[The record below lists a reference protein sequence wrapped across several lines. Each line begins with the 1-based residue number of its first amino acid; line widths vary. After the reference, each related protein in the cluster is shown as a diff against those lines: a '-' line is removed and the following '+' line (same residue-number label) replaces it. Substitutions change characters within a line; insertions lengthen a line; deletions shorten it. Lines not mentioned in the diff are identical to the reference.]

1 MVRSVRGRLASLD
14 ADGAVVDV
22 GGIGLLLRVSATTA
36 RGLPAPGAEVA
47 LEATLVVREDA
58 LELYGFSSQ
67 AEREMFAALTSV
79 NGVGP
84 RMALAI
90 CGVLPP
96 DQLRMAIATGDAP
109 RLRAAPGVG
118 PRIAERVVL
127 ELRDRVGAANGAGG
141 AGGDAPGPGVAAR
154 DGLAGLGFDD
164 TEISHA
170 LADAPNDLD
179 AEGLI
184 RHALA
189 RLRRG

>member
-1 MVRSVRGRLASLD
+1 MVRSVRGQLASLD

-36 RGLPAPGAEVA
+36 RGLPAPGGEVA
-47 LEATLVVREDA
+47 LEATLVVRDDA
-58 LELYGFSSQ
+58 LELFGFASHG
-67 AEREMFAALTSV
+67 EREMFSALTSV

-127 ELRDRVGAANGAGG
+127 ELRDRVGTATGAGSS
-141 AGGDAPGPGVAAR
+141 GDGVGPGVAAR
-154 DGLAGLGFDD
+154 DGLASLGFDD

-170 LADAPNDLD
+170 LADAPSELD

>member
-14 ADGAVVDV
+14 ADGAVIDV

-36 RGLPAPGAEVA
+36 RGLPAAGGEVA
-47 LEATLVVREDA
+47 LEATLVVRDDA
-58 LELYGFSSQ
+58 LELYGFASQ
-67 AEREMFAALTSV
+67 SEREMFAALTSV

-127 ELRDRVGAANGAGG
+127 ELRDRIGSANGGSASSDGG
-141 AGGDAPGPGVAAR
+141 GPGVAAR
-154 DGLAGLGFDD
+154 DGLASLGFDD
-164 TEISHA
+164 AEISQA
-170 LADAPNDLD
+170 LADAPSDLD

>member
-36 RGLPAPGAEVA
+36 RALPPQGGEVA

-58 LELYGFSSQ
+58 LDLYGFSSRE
-67 AEREMFAALTSV
+67 EREMFAALTSV

-84 RMALAI
+84 RMGLAI
-90 CGVLPP
+90 CGVLAP

-118 PRIAERVVL
+118 ARIAERVVL
-127 ELRDRVGAANGAGG
+127 ELRDRIGTTSAGDSSDG
-141 AGGDAPGPGVAAR
+141 LGPGPAVAAR

-164 TEISHA
+164 AEITHA
-170 LADAPNDLD
+170 LADAPSDLD

-184 RHALA
+184 RHGLA

>member
-14 ADGAVVDV
+14 ADGAVVEV

-36 RGLPAPGAEVA
+36 RGLPAPGGEVA
-47 LEATLVVREDA
+47 LEAALIVRDDA
-58 LELYGFSSQ
+58 LELYGFASRD
-67 AEREMFAALTSV
+67 EREMFAALTSV

-96 DQLRMAIATGDAP
+96 DQLRIAIATGDAA

-118 PRIAERVVL
+118 ARIAERVVL
-127 ELRDRVGAANGAGG
+127 ELRDRVGAANGAGPSDG
-141 AGGDAPGPGVAAR
+141 PGPGPIAAAR
-154 DGLAGLGFDD
+154 DGLAGLGFEES
-164 TEISHA
+164 EISGA
-170 LADAPNDLD
+170 LADAPSDLD
-179 AEGLI
+179 AEGLV
-184 RHALA
+184 RHALS